1 MAVQKLGQSTLET
14 TQEKFQ
20 PHFTSSKKKE
30 KEKKG
35 YGKWEP
41 SYEWMY
47 GDISEENVCSY
58 TQNRPGIYE
67 YLDRS
72 RGVNLWGVEKFLI

>member
-14 TQEKFQ
+14 SQEKYQ

-30 KEKKG
+30 EKKG

-41 SYEWMY
+41 SYE
-47 GDISEENVCSY
+47 
-58 TQNRPGIYE
+58 
-67 YLDRS
+67 
-72 RGVNLWGVEKFLI
+72 